1 MYYKLPS
8 VRIAR
13 CYFLSGIL
21 YMPGDIFHLHP
32 NSNCINIKTNPNP
45 NPKPNPNNTNTNTS
59 PNNPNHNHTP
69 RMENSLEQMQ
79 SSVPGDGKCHLRCA
93 SANAKLFAGWRA
105 EIPIGSLDGRSAT
118 VVQLSWRK
126 SHNWRTISDAFET
139 FPVCNGHPRSTVE
152 LETRS
157 CNELTSGLYMAPF
170 SVLSS
175 SVGKQND
182 RTPFSI
188 RSLVHSSK
196 AFPRF
201 KLFTLVKTTTLNC
214 THKRRKDRKLR
225 HI

>member
-1 MYYKLPS
+1 MTFFWQTVCKSESEGVTLPCHVYNHGNPTCNTGVTDMYYKLPS

-32 NSNCINIKTNPNP
+32 NSNCVNIKTNPNP

-105 EIPIGSLDGRSAT
+105 EIPIDS
-118 VVQLSWRK
+118 SWME
-126 SHNWRTISDAFET
+126 D
-139 FPVCNGHPRSTVE
+139 PP
-152 LETRS
+152 L
-157 CNELTSGLYMAPF
+157 LF
-170 SVLSS
+170 S
-175 SVGKQND
+175 
-182 RTPFSI
+182 
-188 RSLVHSSK
+188 
-196 AFPRF
+196 
-201 KLFTLVKTTTLNC
+201 
-214 THKRRKDRKLR
+214 
-225 HI
+225 